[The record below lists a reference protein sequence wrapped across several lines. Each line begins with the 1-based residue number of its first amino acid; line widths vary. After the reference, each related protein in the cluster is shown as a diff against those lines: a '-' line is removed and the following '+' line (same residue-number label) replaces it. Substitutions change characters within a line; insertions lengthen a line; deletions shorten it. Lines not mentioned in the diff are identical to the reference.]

1 MSQAVELMV
10 GSRILTSSGVAVV
23 SRLERH
29 GVLLRYAT
37 GEDRSVPFSR
47 VTARAVGPEGVV
59 ALESSLMPWWA
70 QLTVEQQRLAIFRLQ
85 CVMEV
90 RTGYREGLADL
101 AQPGEPFWPFGPDFE
116 VSLSKRY
123 EAMSKTVTFER
134 TADRV
139 TMQRVYDGEVRS
151 AGIAAR
157 TLWQWDQRWSAQGLR
172 GLVDGRSTK
181 GKQGFEALD
190 PNFRRI
196 AAEVFAEFDGTVS
209 QPNLQEIERRIRV
222 RLKAEGVTSTN
233 LPERLSQEFLS
244 FHYRALGRGTRANKS
259 RKLRKV
265 SSHASYPAHH
275 PGQLATDLTRADNL
289 VFDPVDGRPISVELG
304 TVISTTTRVVHA
316 ARIFPRSADRIDAG
330 LLIYDVLRQFSM
342 VVEGTTI
349 DDFRWC
355 GIPESLDFS
364 AHPVHV
370 GQRRLTHTAP
380 TLQGVHY
387 LPGVTPAALRS
398 DNGSIFVST
407 HFRAI
412 CQAMDIT
419 LMLSRGKKPT
429 DNPHCERLHETYQ
442 RAYQQV
448 PGFKG
453 RSVFERGSF
462 VGVVADEPLLTA
474 EELQRHMHRFIA
486 LDYHRQPHDGLALPG
501 APGARITPLEYSD
514 ALCEATGRVLAP
526 QYPDLIYQFL
536 PIRWLTPGH
545 AGVEYKNLSYD
556 AEVLR
561 EFRIVRPGS
570 FREQDCAMP
579 FHYDPRDVNRLWFR
593 HPDTGRVHEVPWRG
607 AHLIHAPMTDVVR
620 DRALHQ
626 IRERGG
632 NRRLNKTVI
641 MRQIIDEI
649 TELTT
654 APSTDEWRTK
664 MSAARLRHQQAL
676 KDHAE
681 VAEAHRILDTASGAD
696 PSSASA
702 SGHLRRLDAITQG
715 EPDVDFTAEWP
726 DLDEQVL

>member
-1 MSQAVELMV
+1 MSQEVELEV
-10 GSRILTSSGVAVV
+10 GSRILTTSGVAVV
-23 SRLERH
+23 TRLERH
-29 GVLLRYAT
+29 GVQLA
-37 GEDRSVPFSR
+37 G
-47 VTARAVGPEGVV
+47 AAGPERFVAFSELPARKVRSDGVDTV
-59 ALESSLMPWWA
+59 VSSLMPWWA
-70 QLTVEQQRLAIFRLQ
+70 QLTEPQRQLALVRLQ
-85 CVMEV
+85 CLMEV

-101 AQPGEPFWPFGPDFE
+101 AQPGEPFWPFGPDFGL
-116 VSLSKRY
+116 SLSKRF
-123 EAMSKTVTFER
+123 EEMSKVLTFER
-134 TADRV
+134 TADRT

-151 AGIAAR
+151 ARIAPR
-157 TLWQWDQRWSAQGLR
+157 TLRLWDERWSAHGLR
-172 GLVDGRSTK
+172 GLVDGRSIRD
-181 GKQGFEALD
+181 KQGFDVLD
-190 PNFRRI
+190 PDFRRI
-196 AAEVFAEFDGTVS
+196 TVEVFAEFDGTAS

-222 RLKAEGVTSTN
+222 RMKLEGVSPAN

-244 FHYRALGRGTRANKS
+244 FHYRSLGRGTRAHKS
-259 RKLRKV
+259 RTLRKV
-265 SSHASYPAHH
+265 SSHSSYPAHH

-289 VFDPVDGRPISVELG
+289 VLDPLDGRPISVELG
-304 TVISTTTRVVHA
+304 TVISTTTRLVHA
-316 ARIFPRSADRIDAG
+316 ARIFPRSANRIDAG

-342 VVEGTTI
+342 VVDGTTI

-364 AHPVHV
+364 AHPVRV

-398 DNGSIFVST
+398 DNGSIFVSP

-412 CQAMDIT
+412 CQAMGIT

-501 APGARITPLEYSD
+501 APGARLTPLEYSD
-514 ALCEATGRVLAP
+514 ALSEATGRILAP
-526 QYPDLIYQFL
+526 QHPDLIYQFL

-561 EFRIVRPGS
+561 EFRIVRLGS

-607 AHLIHAPMTDVVR
+607 SHLIHAPMTDVVR

-681 VAEAHRILDTASGAD
+681 VAEAHRILDTAAGAD

-702 SGHLRRLDAITQG
+702 SGRLRRLDSITQG